1 VYERALALLKE
12 GAAKL
17 PDNPE
22 VQYHLGM
29 AALKMGDTEAAK
41 KTLAAATAASKDFV
55 RKAEARQALAQLK

>member
-1 VYERALALLKE
+1 MYERALALLKE

-29 AALKMGDTEAAK
+29 AALMGDTEAAK
-41 KTLAAATAASKDFV
+41 KSLAAATAASKDFV
-55 RKAEARQALAQLK
+55 RKAEARRALAQLK